1 MEVEPDRLLEPDTSP
16 PVTVVAANDDS
27 AAEELLRRAAL
38 WDRAIEERDEV
49 AAAELLAPEF
59 ALELVQP
66 VRNVMTREV
75 WLEVVADYV
84 VHEWDVEEQ
93 IVDVDGDYAAML
105 QRVRMQATVM
115 AEDRSGIFVIP
126 ICGAGSTANGAC
138 GDGTPPRSAQASW
151 VGPLRGAVAV
161 NPAAR
166 IAGQPPIISPSMSWR
181 WTRGVSFSTTEQ
193 CSLLRTPSGRRSK

>member
-1 MEVEPDRLLEPDTSP
+1 MEVEPDRLLEPDMPP
-16 PVTVVAANDDS
+16 PVTVVAADDS
-27 AAEELLRRAAL
+27 AAEDLLRRAAL

-75 WLEVVADYV
+75 WLEVLADYV

-115 AEDRSGIFVIP
+115 GEDRSGIFVISDMWRRIDGEWRVWRRHSTP
-126 ICGAGSTANGAC
+126 LSAGRLDSSA
-138 GDGTPPRSAQASW
+138 AQAS
-151 VGPLRGAVAV
+151 
-161 NPAAR
+161 
-166 IAGQPPIISPSMSWR
+166 
-181 WTRGVSFSTTEQ
+181 
-193 CSLLRTPSGRRSK
+193 GR